1 MQIQRINNWDNP
13 IYNRLKEA
21 SQNQKKEKVEE
32 RKSVAVEKSSNQII
46 KNLQRLKED
55 FKEQK
60 IELQETEMDPKEKRM
75 KLEEINK
82 KIAEVESE
90 IQQMRLIEKE
100 KEALEKQNKLD
111 EKNKKDES
119 INTKNRIKFNENSDG
134 VIVEDS
140 LKKLISAR
148 HKLRNVN
155 DFGKTKAAME
165 VEKGY
170 LELSGNENSFVNKQ
184 YTKLTKGIKGIENR
198 ILYEVGKVNK
208 EVNKEVNN
216 NYKDKEAFKDDSSEE

>member
-13 IYNRLKEA
+13 IYNSLKKA
-21 SQNQKKEKVEE
+21 SENQKKEKVEE

-100 KEALEKQNKLD
+100 KEALEKQSKL
-111 EKNKKDES
+111 EENNKKKES
-119 INTKNRIKFNENSDG
+119 INSKNRINFNENSDG

-148 HKLRNVN
+148 HKLTRANE
-155 DFGKTKAAME
+155 FGKTKAAME

-170 LELSGNENSFVNKQ
+170 LQPNGNENSFVNKQ

-208 EVNKEVNN
+208 EVNN
-216 NYKDKEAFKDDSSEE
+216 NYKDKEDFKDDSSEE

>member
-1 MQIQRINNWDNP
+1 MQIQRINNWDNQ

-21 SQNQKKEKVEE
+21 SENQKKEKVEE

-100 KEALEKQNKLD
+100 KEALEKQNKLE

-148 HKLRNVN
+148 HKLRNAN

-208 EVNKEVNN
+208 EVNN

>member
-13 IYNRLKEA
+13 IHNRLKEA
-21 SQNQKKEKVEE
+21 SENQKKEKIEE

-100 KEALEKQNKLD
+100 KEALEKQSKL
-111 EKNKKDES
+111 EENNKKKES
-119 INTKNRIKFNENSDG
+119 INSKNGINFNENSDG

-148 HKLRNVN
+148 YKLTSANE
-155 DFGKTKAAME
+155 FGKTKAAME

-198 ILYEVGKVNK
+198 ILYEVGEVNK
-208 EVNKEVNN
+208 EVNK
-216 NYKDKEAFKDDSSEE
+216 NYKDKEAFKDDSSEK

>member
-1 MQIQRINNWDNP
+1 MGLPAI
-13 IYNRLKEA
+13 
-21 SQNQKKEKVEE
+21 
-32 RKSVAVEKSSNQII
+32 SS
-46 KNLQRLKED
+46 L
-55 FKEQK
+55 
-60 IELQETEMDPKEKRM
+60 
-75 KLEEINK
+75 
-82 KIAEVESE
+82 
-90 IQQMRLIEKE
+90 KE
-100 KEALEKQNKLD
+100 KEALEKQNKLE

-134 VIVEDS
+134 VIVEES

-148 HKLRNVN
+148 HKLRNAN

-208 EVNKEVNN
+208 EVNN
-216 NYKDKEAFKDDSSEE
+216 NYKDKESFKDDSSEK

>member
-60 IELQETEMDPKEKRM
+60 IELQETEM
-75 KLEEINK
+75 
-82 KIAEVESE
+82 ESE

-100 KEALEKQNKLD
+100 KEALEKQNKLE